1 MRETIPP
8 LPNMLPSIPSRCAKG
23 QIYFTFILARQLIEM
38 KTFGE
43 VFIVIAK
50 VNILNVN
57 GKYSIIAIR
66 KFTYL

>member
-1 MRETIPP
+1 
-8 LPNMLPSIPSRCAKG
+8 
-23 QIYFTFILARQLIEM
+23 M

>member
-1 MRETIPP
+1 
-8 LPNMLPSIPSRCAKG
+8 MLPSIPSRCAKG